1 MSLMLGPIHT
11 WLFRKI
17 KLQNELVDNI
27 IAKSIELKY
36 IEDDFKDM
44 IDRRYGVLEDG
55 DLADICD
62 SSNIH
67 GWLQSRITLVEN
79 RLAFTVTFI
88 TDGNEDRITDITGVA
103 YDFGKRYPKEKLE
116 KVDDAYKFLGDV
128 LVNGMPCDRVNSV
141 VSSDDN
147 SILWEQTVDIH
158 GPYWECISGNMEF
171 YEAIKEALIIGLL
184 EETDFTFEKV
194 NDNLYELRRK

>member
-79 RLAFTVTFI
+79 RLAFTVTSI

-116 KVDDAYKFLGDV
+116 KV
-128 LVNGMPCDRVNSV
+128 
-141 VSSDDN
+141 DDN

>member
-79 RLAFTVTFI
+79 R
-88 TDGNEDRITDITGVA
+88 
-103 YDFGKRYPKEKLE
+103 
-116 KVDDAYKFLGDV
+116 
-128 LVNGMPCDRVNSV
+128 
-141 VSSDDN
+141 
-147 SILWEQTVDIH
+147 W
-158 GPYWECISGNMEF
+158 
-171 YEAIKEALIIGLL
+171 
-184 EETDFTFEKV
+184 
-194 NDNLYELRRK
+194 